1 MLEPTTTGSQT
12 TYPARTS
19 SRQRQQALKQ
29 PTQQGQALRGLGH
42 AVRDDTQVDG
52 EGEEDSNGQRHP
64 LAAVGRQDEDEDV
77 EQGQHDDRDDGV
89 EDVEGPLPA
98 EVNHEGGACVL
109 PAQAVGAGVRIVPR
123 LRLGQG
129 EDE

>member
-1 MLEPTTTGSQT
+1 MLEPTTTSSQT
-12 TYPARTS
+12 THPARTS
-19 SRQRQQALKQ
+19 CRQRRQALKQ

-42 AVRDDTQVDG
+42 AVRDDAQVDG
-52 EGEEDSNGQRHP
+52 EGEEDSNGQSHP

-109 PAQAVGAGVRIVPR
+109 PAQAVGAGVGIVPR

-129 EDE
+129 ED